1 MAYGSRMCFGG
12 FCRPPLAPN
21 TKSCPNEVIR
31 RETFSEQDC
40 NPGNPVLPVSK
51 VNKNSL
57 RSSGMVTAF
66 SVSSQ
71 GCGGHDA
78 FIFLRLDSFSKVE
91 AGLPNLFGTAYSATS
106 TTITTLHNLLG

>member
-1 MAYGSRMCFGG
+1 MSSTLFIRDFTAYGSRMCFGG
-12 FCRPPLAPN
+12 FCHPPLAPN
-21 TKSCPNEVIR
+21 TKSCPKEVMR

-40 NPGNPVLPVSK
+40 DPQNPVLPVSK

-66 SVSSQ
+66 SVSLQ

-78 FIFLRLDSFSKVE
+78 FNSCDWIVSL
-91 AGLPNLFGTAYSATS
+91 
-106 TTITTLHNLLG
+106 

>member
-1 MAYGSRMCFGG
+1 MSSTLFVRDFTAYGSRMCLGG

-21 TKSCPNEVIR
+21 AKSCPIEVIR

-51 VNKNSL
+51 VNKNPL

-71 GCGGHDA
+71 GYGGHDA
-78 FIFLRLDSFSKVE
+78 FISCDWIVSLRWRAVFQISSLLLE
-91 AGLPNLFGTAYSATS
+91 GLLQ
-106 TTITTLHNLLG
+106 